1 MPKTEDNMEKV
12 IKAYE
17 IAKAQYAEY
26 GVDTDAAVGKTL
38 EIPLSLHCWQ
48 GDDVG
53 GFEHSG
59 SDLTGGI
66 QVTGN
71 YPGKAR
77 TLQELRADIEKVL
90 SFLPGKMKLS
100 LHASYLESDTPVERN
115 QIEPRH
121 FQAWVDWANHIGIG
135 LDFNQTFFSHPLSG
149 NFSLSSADEGI
160 RAFWIEH
167 AKRCRIIG
175 EYFGK
180 STNKTCIT
188 NLWVHDG
195 CKDNPADR
203 YAPRERLASALD
215 EIFKAETNPRYNKD
229 ALESKLF
236 GIGSESYVVGSHE
249 FYMGYCITRKKMP
262 TLDTGHFHPT
272 ETISDKISA
281 LLLFV
286 PEIMLHIS
294 RPVRWDS
301 DHVVIMDDEL
311 LKIMQEIARGGFE
324 KRVNI
329 GLDYFDGSIN
339 RIAAWTIGARNARK
353 ALLRA
358 YLEPTDML
366 KKLENSGDNTSLLAV
381 TEEIKGLP
389 WGAVWD
395 YLCETQ
401 NVPVGRAWLD
411 ETKKYEAEV
420 APKRTY

>member
-1 MPKTEDNMEKV
+1 
-12 IKAYE
+12 
-17 IAKAQYAEY
+17 
-26 GVDTDAAVGKTL
+26 
-38 EIPLSLHCWQ
+38 
-48 GDDVG
+48 
-53 GFEHSG
+53 
-59 SDLTGGI
+59 
-66 QVTGN
+66 
-71 YPGKAR
+71 
-77 TLQELRADIEKVL
+77 
-90 SFLPGKMKLS
+90 
-100 LHASYLESDTPVERN
+100 
-115 QIEPRH
+115 
-121 FQAWVDWANHIGIG
+121 
-135 LDFNQTFFSHPLSG
+135 
-149 NFSLSSADEGI
+149 
-160 RAFWIEH
+160 
-167 AKRCRIIG
+167 
-175 EYFGK
+175 
-180 STNKTCIT
+180 
-188 NLWVHDG
+188 
-195 CKDNPADR
+195 
-203 YAPRERLASALD
+203 
-215 EIFKAETNPRYNKD
+215 
-229 ALESKLF
+229 
-236 GIGSESYVVGSHE
+236 
-249 FYMGYCITRKKMP
+249 MGYCITRKKMP

-366 KKLENSGDNTSLLAV
+366 KKLENSGDNTSLLAL